1 VKFTRKNGDIETC
14 YFDDQNFAMVMK
26 KAVSKNVE
34 MGGALLDIFYS
45 DYRDIQGLR
54 IPFKTVHESNGQMIL
69 TITINKVV
77 INEPIED
84 KDFQP

>member
-1 VKFTRKNGDIETC
+1 
-14 YFDDQNFAMVMK
+14 MK

-54 IPFKTVHESNGQMIL
+54 IPFKTIHESNGQMIL
-69 TITINKVV
+69 TITTDKVV
-77 INEPIED
+77 INEPIDD